1 MGDWGYGPFDN
12 DDAADWIYEV
22 EASDGLGAVRTK
34 LTQVLD
40 VEDELESPYA
50 YEGLAAAEILA
61 IAIGHGSSAVT
72 RTFSAWISRLDE
84 RPTNVDL
91 ALALAVI
98 DRITGHDSEL
108 MNCWIEEST
117 KDEWLGY
124 VDGMRRRLRSTSD
137 RDVYAEFEGH
147 NPDLSRP
154 HEVNWFLYFP
164 TEDAA
169 RTVAAMLSSEKFEI
183 DVHKLDEN
191 SDWTVEATRSLA
203 VSYILVMRIT
213 NRVQQICEAHGGSFD
228 GWGIEF

>member
-1 MGDWGYGPFDN
+1 VGDWGYGPFDN

-22 EASDGLGAVRTK
+22 EASDDLRIVKTK

-40 VEDELESPYA
+40 VEGELESPDA
-50 YEGLAAAEILA
+50 HEGLAAAEILA

-84 RPTNVDL
+84 RPTNADL
-91 ALALAVI
+91 ALALSVI
-98 DRITGHDSEL
+98 ERVTGHDSEL
-108 MNCWIEEST
+108 MNCWIEESN
-117 KDEWLGY
+117 KNEWLEY
-124 VDGMRRRLRSTSD
+124 VEGMKRRLRSTSD
-137 RDVYAEFEGH
+137 RDVYVEFERH

-154 HEVNWFLYFP
+154 HEVNWFLYFS

-169 RTVAAMLSSEKFEI
+169 RTVAAMLSSEKFQI

-191 SDWTVEATRSLA
+191 SDCTVEATRSLA
-203 VSYILVMRIT
+203 VSYMLVMRIT
-213 NRVQQICEAHGGSFD
+213 NRVQQICEAHGGTFD